1 MRIEMRETGID
12 QGSRENQPS
21 SIRLSCFEGFRSGRG
36 SRFSNTCKH
45 FLLWDYYCCR
55 KKQKEDAVWWTD
67 WGSRSAREDLPRL
80 LLLGTR
86 WWDQLT
92 DFESVS
98 CLWKHY
104 SAQRFSCTRMKKTSL
119 RNIINNHRFILACS
133 PCVCAPEVAVGGG
146 SVTAGRN
153 SEGEKMPL

>member
-1 MRIEMRETGID
+1 MVFLRRLVPIWRLHSGIGYTRLAWMRIEMRETGID

-67 WGSRSAREDLPRL
+67 WGSRSARGDLPRL

-104 SAQRFSCTRMKKTSL
+104 SAQRFSRTRMKKD
-119 RNIINNHRFILACS
+119 IIAKHHQ
-133 PCVCAPEVAVGGG
+133 
-146 SVTAGRN
+146 
-153 SEGEKMPL
+153 